1 MDFDLS
7 ADQQRARDLARDLAE
22 REIAPRAAEMD
33 RAARFPEEIP
43 AILASAGLLAPT
55 APPAEGGAGLD
66 AVAFAVVVE
75 ELSRACAGAA
85 ALVRAHGALFV
96 EPLLRFGSA
105 RQRQEILAPAGRA
118 TQLRGLGAF
127 ALDGAFTAER
137 QPDGGYLVRGSDP
150 HVLLG
155 SEAEHVIVVAA
166 APAGDGAPRP
176 AALIV
181 RRGDG
186 FKAEP
191 APPRF
196 GLRAAPVAA
205 IHLEGARVSPDQVLG
220 AEGEGER
227 VADAARELDR
237 IGVAAQAVGVARA
250 ALDEAVA
257 WAKAPRGPAA
267 KPLSEGQAVQFLIA
281 DMAIEIDAARLLVL
295 RAAALRDRGAPC
307 AAEAAAARL
316 HAAEV
321 ASRAAQR
328 ALQIL
333 GADGCAAG
341 AGPDRRARDAR
352 ILEIDGG
359 TSEAQ
364 RMIIAGGMLRS

>member
-1 MDFDLS
+1 
-7 ADQQRARDLARDLAE
+7 
-22 REIAPRAAEMD
+22 
-33 RAARFPEEIP
+33 
-43 AILASAGLLAPT
+43 
-55 APPAEGGAGLD
+55 
-66 AVAFAVVVE
+66 
-75 ELSRACAGAA
+75 
-85 ALVRAHGALFV
+85 
-96 EPLLRFGSA
+96 
-105 RQRQEILAPAGRA
+105 
-118 TQLRGLGAF
+118 
-127 ALDGAFTAER
+127 
-137 QPDGGYLVRGSDP
+137 
-150 HVLLG
+150 
-155 SEAEHVIVVAA
+155 
-166 APAGDGAPRP
+166 
-176 AALIV
+176 
-181 RRGDG
+181 
-186 FKAEP
+186 
-191 APPRF
+191 
-196 GLRAAPVAA
+196 
-205 IHLEGARVSPDQVLG
+205 
-220 AEGEGER
+220 

-250 ALDEAVA
+250 AFEEAVA
-257 WAKAPRGPAA
+257 WAKAPQGSAA
-267 KPLSEGQAVQFLIA
+267 KPLAEGQAVQFLIA

-359 TSEAQ
+359 TSEVQ